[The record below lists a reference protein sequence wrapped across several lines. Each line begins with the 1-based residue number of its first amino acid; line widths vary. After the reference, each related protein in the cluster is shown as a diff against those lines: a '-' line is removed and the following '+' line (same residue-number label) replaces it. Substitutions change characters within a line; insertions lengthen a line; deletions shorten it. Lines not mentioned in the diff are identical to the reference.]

1 MLYHLFNIGN
11 KSQLGK
17 NKSKTRKKITEK
29 KNKKKL
35 LHLEGRNK
43 TWLFRVALFRYI
55 KNPEEYIFEMIKLI
69 HTIREVIGH
78 NSICSSNNYYKFKN
92 KNAIYKSMAM
102 KCPYLCQISVLETIK
117 YYRRILLVVQWFGL
131 LASRCKEWA
140 FDPWSLNQ
148 GTKCWTVSRK

>member
-1 MLYHLFNIGN
+1 M
-11 KSQLGK
+11 
-17 NKSKTRKKITEK
+17 
-29 KNKKKL
+29 KKL
-35 LHLEGRNK
+35 LHLQGRNK
-43 TWLFRVALFRYI
+43 TWLFRDAVSIYI
-55 KNPEEYIFEMIKLI
+55 NNREEYIFEMIKLI
-69 HTIREVIGH
+69 YIIREAIGH